1 MIPENTYH
9 FLHMFVKGVCRILTV
24 NIYERAAGDLII
36 IEQMG
41 MYVMYPLQI
50 QGQTTPLPNPS
61 VSAWRD
67 FSFDFKNR
75 TPSQDEGWPGRR
87 LQEKP

>member
-1 MIPENTYH
+1 
-9 FLHMFVKGVCRILTV
+9 
-24 NIYERAAGDLII
+24 
-36 IEQMG
+36 

-67 FSFDFKNR
+67 FSFDFKSR
-75 TPSQDEGWPGRR
+75 MPSQDEGWPGRR